1 MKNISLKQAVKSCVP
16 PILVELIKKKVR
28 TSLTYPSYE
37 EAMND
42 AAGYEDELLTKVVV
56 AKGKKFAKNIEEN
69 KELDLMSLRTF
80 VGLASS
86 LRKRKLTV
94 IDFGGAAGTHYYI
107 AKSILKDVELDWRV
121 VETSAMV
128 AEAKKQELENN
139 ELRFFADLDNA
150 TEQGSIDLVFASSS
164 VHYTPKP
171 YEFLAALASIEA
183 SILMVTRTPITETP
197 CVLLQYSTLT
207 ANGVGEIPKELGIK
221 DKTVSYP
228 ATMMDKR
235 RVEEI
240 LASFGDI
247 ELKIAEDKAA
257 YISAKESFD
266 MWGYI
271 VRKA

>member
-1 MKNISLKQAVKSCVP
+1 MKNISIKQAVKSCVP
-16 PILVELIKKKVR
+16 PILFELIKKKVR

-56 AKGKKFAKNIEEN
+56 AKGKQFAKNIEEN

-150 TEQGSIDLVFASSS
+150 TEQGSIDLVFASGS
-164 VHYTPKP
+164 VHCTPKP
-171 YEFLAALASIEA
+171 YDFLAALASIEA
-183 SILMVTRTPITETP
+183 SILMITRTPITETP

-247 ELKIAEDKAA
+247 ELRIVEDKAA
-257 YISAKESFD
+257 YLSDKEFFD

>member
-1 MKNISLKQAVKSCVP
+1 MKNISIKQAVKSCVP
-16 PILVELIKKKVR
+16 PILFELIKKKVR

-42 AAGYEDELLTKVVV
+42 AAGYEDKLLTKVVV
-56 AKGKKFAKNIEEN
+56 AKGKQFAKNIEAN
-69 KELDLMSLRTF
+69 KELDLTSLRTF

-150 TEQGSIDLVFASSS
+150 TEQGSIDLVFASGS

-171 YEFLAALASIEA
+171 YDFLAALASIEA
-183 SILMVTRTPITETP
+183 SILMITRTPITETP

-247 ELKIAEDKAA
+247 ELRIVEDKAA
-257 YISAKESFD
+257 YLSDKEFFD

>member
-1 MKNISLKQAVKSCVP
+1 MKNISIKQAVKSCVP

-56 AKGKKFAKNIEEN
+56 AKGKQFAKNIEEN

-164 VHYTPKP
+164 VHFTSKP

-247 ELKIAEDKAA
+247 ELKIAEGKAA
-257 YISAKESFD
+257 YISDKESFD
-266 MWGYI
+266 LWGYI
-271 VRKA
+271 VRKV